1 MPTASVWLAQAN
13 QTFIVSANI
22 PSPGLKLA
30 FVVSWLNQYG
40 GAERVLEAAHAL
52 FPDAPVYTSMY
63 DPNVMPRAY
72 RAWDIRVSFMDRLP
86 WVYRRHQLFLPLYRY
101 AFESF
106 DLSAFDVVL
115 SITSA
120 FAHGVNKRPGA
131 QHLCYCLT
139 PARFLWQYDEY
150 VQHEAVGEVARKF
163 LPTLVSSLRAWDRR
177 AASRVDEFIAISHQ
191 VQSRIATYYGREACL
206 IYPPVDVTAFHIAPP
221 SEIGDYFLI
230 ISRLIPYKRI
240 DLAIEAFNATGL
252 PLVIAGDG
260 RDRARL
266 QAHAKSNIKFL
277 GRVSDQE
284 RLDLMARCKAFVF
297 PGEEDFGITPLE
309 ANAAGRPVIAY
320 GGGGA
325 LDTIV
330 EGMNGVLFHAPTTN
344 ALIEC
349 LRNFDAS
356 GFDPAHIRA
365 HAEKFDTAVFQ
376 QALRQHIMAA
386 G

>member
-1 MPTASVWLAQAN
+1 MLREL
-13 QTFIVSANI
+13 
-22 PSPGLKLA
+22 PSLKLA

-52 FPDAPVYTSMY
+52 FPDAPVFTSMY
-63 DPNVMPRAY
+63 DPAVMPRAY
-72 RAWDIRVSFMDRLP
+72 RGWDIRVSFMDRLP
-86 WVYRRHQLFLPLYRY
+86 FVYRRHQLFLPLYRY

-106 DLSAFDVVL
+106 DLSEFDAIL

-120 FAHGVNKRPGA
+120 FAHGIKKRTRA
-131 QHLCYCLT
+131 RHLCYCLT
-139 PARFLWQYDEY
+139 PARFLWQYQEY
-150 VQHEAVGEVARKF
+150 VEHEAVNGAARLF
-163 LPTLVSSLRAWDRR
+163 LPALIASLQAWDRR
-177 AASRVDEFIAISHQ
+177 AAARVDEFIAISHE
-191 VQSRIATYYGREACL
+191 VQRRIAACYGRESCL
-206 IYPPVDVTAFHIAPP
+206 IYPPVDVRSFYIAPP
-221 SEIGDYFLI
+221 AEIGDYFLI

-240 DLAIEAFNATGL
+240 DLAIDAFNRTGL

-266 QAHAKSNIKFL
+266 QARAAPNVKFL

-330 EGMNGVLFHAPTTN
+330 EGMNGSLFHEPTSE
-344 ALIEC
+344 ALTEC
-349 LRNFDAS
+349 LEKFDAS
-356 GFDPAHIRA
+356 AFDPQRIRA
-365 HAEKFDTAVFQ
+365 NAERFDTRVFQ
-376 QALRQHIMAA
+376 DALRTRILALA
-386 G
+386 

>member
-1 MPTASVWLAQAN
+1 MRQRHVRHACVPDE
-13 QTFIVSANI
+13 FF
-22 PSPGLKLA
+22 PSLRIA

-63 DPNVMPRAY
+63 DPRVMPRAY

-86 WVYRRHQLFLPLYRY
+86 FVYRRHQLFLPLYRY

-106 DLSAFDVVL
+106 DLSAYDVVL

-120 FAHGVNKRPGA
+120 FAHGIHKTPPTR
-131 QHLCYCLT
+131 HICYCLT

-150 VQHEAVGEVARKF
+150 VQHEAVNGTARKF
-163 LPTLVSSLRAWDRR
+163 LPALVSQLRAWDKR
-177 AASRVDEFIAISHQ
+177 AASRVDEFIAISRE
-191 VQSRIATYYGREACL
+191 VQNRIAACYGRASC
-206 IYPPVDVTAFHIAPP
+206 IVYPPVDVTAFHLAPP
-221 SEIGDYFLI
+221 QDLGDYFLI

-240 DLAIEAFNATGL
+240 DLAIEAFNQTGL

-266 QAHAKSNIKFL
+266 QARAQSNIKFL
-277 GRVSDQE
+277 GRVSDEE
-284 RLDLMARCKAFVF
+284 RLDLMARCNAFVF

-330 EGMNGVLFHAPTTN
+330 EGMNGTLFHAPTTE
-344 ALIEC
+344 ALIDT
-349 LRNFDAS
+349 LQNFRAS
-356 GFDPAHIRA
+356 AFDPHQIRA
-365 HAEKFDTAVFQ
+365 HAEKFDTRVFQ
-376 QALRQHIMAA
+376 DALKQRILA
-386 G
+386 

>member
-1 MPTASVWLAQAN
+1 MPHARPY
-13 QTFIVSANI
+13 F
-22 PSPGLKLA
+22 LKLA
-30 FVVSWLNQYG
+30 FIVSWLNQYG

-63 DPNVMPRAY
+63 DPAVMPQAY

-86 WVYRRHQLFLPLYRY
+86 FVHRHHQLYLPLYRY

-106 DLSAFDVVL
+106 DLRDYDVLL

-120 FAHGVNKRPGA
+120 FAHGVHKA
-131 QHLCYCLT
+131 QNARHICYCLT

-150 VQHEAVGEVARKF
+150 VSHEAVNGIARKF
-163 LPTLVSSLRAWDRR
+163 LPRVVSSLREWDRR
-177 AASRVDEFIAISHQ
+177 AATRVDDFIAISRE
-191 VQSRIATYYGREACL
+191 VQRRIAASYGRDSCI
-206 IYPPVDVTAFHIAPP
+206 IYPPVECSDFHIAPP
-221 SEIGDYFLI
+221 SNVGDYFLI

-240 DLAIEAFNATGL
+240 DLAIDAFNQTGQ
-252 PLVIAGDG
+252 PLWIAGDG

-266 QAHAKSNIKFL
+266 QAQAKSNIKFL
-277 GRVSDQE
+277 GRVSDAE

-330 EGMNGVLFHAPTTN
+330 EGMNGVLFHAPTAD
-344 ALIEC
+344 ALIDC
-349 LRNFDAS
+349 LKQFDVS
-356 GFDPAHIRA
+356 HFDPQTIRA
-365 HAEKFDTAVFQ
+365 HAEKFDTRVFQ
-376 QALRQHIMAA
+376 DALKQHILSI
-386 G
+386 

>member
-1 MPTASVWLAQAN
+1 MDSRTRVREFS
-13 QTFIVSANI
+13 
-22 PSPGLKLA
+22 PSFLKLA
-30 FVVSWLNQYG
+30 FIVSWLNQYG

-63 DPNVMPRAY
+63 DPRVMPREY

-86 WVYRRHQLFLPLYRY
+86 FVYRRHQLFLPLYRY

-106 DLSAFDVVL
+106 DVSEYDAVL

-120 FAHGVNKRPGA
+120 FAHGVNTRA
-131 QHLCYCLT
+131 AARHLCYCLT

-150 VQHEAVGEVARKF
+150 VQHEKVNGAARKF
-163 LPTLVSSLRAWDRR
+163 LPAIVSRLREWDKR
-177 AASRVDEFIAISHQ
+177 AASRVDEFIAISRE
-191 VQSRIATYYGREACL
+191 VQNRIAACYGRDAC
-206 IYPPVDVTAFHIAPP
+206 IVYPPVDVTAFHIAPP
-221 SEIGDYFLI
+221 QDIGDYFLI
-230 ISRLIPYKRI
+230 VSRLIPYKRI
-240 DLAIEAFNATGL
+240 DLAIEAFNQTGL

-260 RDRARL
+260 RDRVRL

-277 GRVSDQE
+277 GRVSDAE
-284 RLDLMARCKAFVF
+284 RLNLMARCKAFVF

-330 EGMNGVLFHAPTTN
+330 EGMNGVLFHAPTSN
-344 ALIEC
+344 ALIAS
-349 LRNFDAS
+349 LKNFRAS
-356 GFDPAHIRA
+356 DFDPQQIRA
-365 HAEKFDTAVFQ
+365 HAEKFDTRVFQ
-376 QALRQHIMAA
+376 EALKQRILV

>member
-1 MPTASVWLAQAN
+1 M
-13 QTFIVSANI
+13 
-22 PSPGLKLA
+22 KLA

-63 DPNVMPRAY
+63 DPHAMPRAY

-86 WVYRRHQLFLPLYRY
+86 TVHRRHQLFLPLYRY

-106 DLSAFDVVL
+106 DLRGYDVIL

-120 FAHGVNKRPGA
+120 FAHGVRKTAPTR
-131 QHLCYCLT
+131 HLCYCLT

-150 VQHEAVGEVARKF
+150 VRHESVNRAARKI
-163 LPTLVSSLRAWDRR
+163 LPTLVAQLREWDRR
-177 AASRVDEFIAISHQ
+177 AASQVDEFIAISHQ
-191 VQSRIATYYGREACL
+191 VQDRIASWYNREAC
-206 IYPPVDVTAFHIAPP
+206 IVYPPVDVTAFRIAP
-221 SEIGDYFLI
+221 SAEIGDYFLI

-240 DLAIEAFNATGL
+240 DRAIEAFNETGL
-252 PLVIAGDG
+252 PLLIAGDG

-266 QAHAKSNIKFL
+266 QARAKSNIRFL
-277 GRVSDQE
+277 GHVSDQQ
-284 RLDLMARCKAFVF
+284 RLDLMAHCKAFVF

-330 EGMNGVLFHAPTTN
+330 EGMNGVLFYAPTSR
-344 ALIEC
+344 ALIEA
-349 LRNFDAS
+349 LRKFDANA
-356 GFDPAHIRA
+356 FDPRQIRA
-365 HAEKFDTAVFQ
+365 HAEQFDTRVFQ
-376 QALRQHIMAA
+376 AAIRQRIMTMS
-386 G
+386 